1 MITSKI
7 SLKNKILYLERK
19 IAFIENKLE
28 TYENAEGPCINT
40 LPIKIYD
47 IVPIHEQCFF
57 LKGFFL
63 LALIIKK
70 NDKHSPIIKVSEDI
84 LKIIAN
90 SENVIT
96 ITDYIHT
103 EMFAEKTIIN
113 KEWIWKR
120 IA

>member
-47 IVPIHEQCFF
+47 IIPIHEQCF
-57 LKGFFL
+57 L
-63 LALIIKK
+63 LHL
-70 NDKHSPIIKVSEDI
+70 
-84 LKIIAN
+84 
-90 SENVIT
+90 
-96 ITDYIHT
+96 
-103 EMFAEKTIIN
+103 
-113 KEWIWKR
+113 
-120 IA
+120 